1 MIIYCNSITQKEN
14 VGTIICLVV
23 LGMVAMY
30 VVFTRWSELPF
41 VMMLMYPLMILFYL
55 KVFNYCYQLKKT
67 VYSLEFEKNQCIIT
81 TYWGNK
87 VLYAN
92 ELIFSISNLTMFQAK
107 IWDMLKVFHYERE
120 IITIRDGEKSYYICN
135 KNDADKKIHTFL
147 KENSYL
153 N

>member
-55 KVFNYCYQLKKT
+55 KVFNYCYQ
-67 VYSLEFEKNQCIIT
+67 
-81 TYWGNK
+81 
-87 VLYAN
+87 
-92 ELIFSISNLTMFQAK
+92 
-107 IWDMLKVFHYERE
+107 
-120 IITIRDGEKSYYICN
+120 
-135 KNDADKKIHTFL
+135 
-147 KENSYL
+147 
-153 N
+153 

>member
-14 VGTIICLVV
+14 VGTIVCLVV

-41 VMMLMYPLMILFYL
+41 VMMLMYPLMVFFYL

-81 TYWGNK
+81 TYWGEK
-87 VLYAN
+87 AVHTN
-92 ELIFSISNLTMFQAK
+92 ELTISISKLTIFQTK
-107 IWDMLKVFHYERE
+107 VWDVFRLFHDDRE
-120 IITIRDGEKSYYICN
+120 IITIGDGKNSYYICN
-135 KNDADKKIHTFL
+135 KNGSDKKIHTYL